1 MEITDGVPR
10 HYSSNTQRLPGGDQL
25 KEEKKYMKDRS
36 DWKVSQRIVDDK
48 ASESMSSLPQRKKYI
63 K

>member
-10 HYSSNTQRLPGGDQL
+10 HYSSASHRLPGRERL
-25 KEEKKYMKDRS
+25 KEEKKYIKDRS

-48 ASESMSSLPQRKKYI
+48 ASESISSLFQRKKYST
-63 K
+63 